1 MENLVDLLKERLK
14 SEGYKLT
21 PQRRAILDTII
32 ENQGK
37 HLNTEEIYNLV
48 KKKCPEIGLAT
59 VYRTLQLL
67 DEISMIS
74 KLNIDD
80 GCIRYELNTSEN
92 DHQHHHLICEVCNDI
107 IEVELDLL
115 AFRR

>member
-48 KKKCPEIGLAT
+48 KKVSRDWVGNRIQNIAVIG
-59 VYRTLQLL
+59 
-67 DEISMIS
+67 
-74 KLNIDD
+74 
-80 GCIRYELNTSEN
+80 
-92 DHQHHHLICEVCNDI
+92 
-107 IEVELDLL
+107 
-115 AFRR
+115 